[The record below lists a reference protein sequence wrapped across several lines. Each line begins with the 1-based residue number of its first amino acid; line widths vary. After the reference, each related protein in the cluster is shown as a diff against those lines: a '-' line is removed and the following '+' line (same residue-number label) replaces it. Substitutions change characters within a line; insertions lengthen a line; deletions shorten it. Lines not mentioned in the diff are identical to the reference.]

1 LPSFGGGARALVT
14 STPLQ
19 RSVAGSLAPGA
30 EAYHNPMLT
39 VLLSQLAIRAAAD
52 PTRQHFVVLAPP
64 RFVNTDPDLAGPV
77 IRATSQESWARPIT
91 PSQAVHTFAAVD
103 HGALKTLADST
114 RTTRSRMRA
123 VSRVISDVDSFRDC
137 LSNADAA
144 TLLGGYASSIQ
155 RAQSSAWRTHP
166 RSGRLYVAR
175 LAAAIDRLRAGV
187 RLVQPRNAQYT
198 LASSD
203 APLYVTV
210 ENTLPTPVHIRIKVT
225 PGLGVQG
232 FTTERIGVQTIP
244 AGNGKAAS
252 RKTVKVPAHVERSGR
267 FQITVTLQ
275 TPSGDALG
283 RSVPLRVHSTA
294 LGAVALWITGSAL
307 VILVV
312 AILMRIIRRF
322 RSGPRRRP
330 QTSLATTA

>member
-1 LPSFGGGARALVT
+1 
-14 STPLQ
+14 
-19 RSVAGSLAPGA
+19 
-30 EAYHNPMLT
+30 
-39 VLLSQLAIRAAAD
+39 
-52 PTRQHFVVLAPP
+52 
-64 RFVNTDPDLAGPV
+64 
-77 IRATSQESWARPIT
+77 
-91 PSQAVHTFAAVD
+91 
-103 HGALKTLADST
+103 
-114 RTTRSRMRA
+114 MRA

-144 TLLGGYASSIQ
+144 TLLGGYASAIQ
-155 RAQSSAWRTHP
+155 RAQSSAWRVHP
-166 RSGRLYVAR
+166 VSGRRYVAR
-175 LAAAIDRLRAGV
+175 LAARIDTLRAGV

-225 PGLGVQG
+225 PALGVQG

-244 AGNGKAAS
+244 AARGKAAS

-267 FQITVTLQ
+267 FQIRVTLQ

-283 RSVPLRVHSTA
+283 PTVPLRVHSTA

-307 VILVV
+307 VILVL

-322 RSGPRRRP
+322 RAGPRRAP
-330 QTSLATTA
+330 QTSLATPA

>member
-1 LPSFGGGARALVT
+1 
-14 STPLQ
+14 
-19 RSVAGSLAPGA
+19 
-30 EAYHNPMLT
+30 
-39 VLLSQLAIRAAAD
+39 
-52 PTRQHFVVLAPP
+52 
-64 RFVNTDPDLAGPV
+64 
-77 IRATSQESWARPIT
+77 
-91 PSQAVHTFAAVD
+91 
-103 HGALKTLADST
+103 
-114 RTTRSRMRA
+114 
-123 VSRVISDVDSFRDC
+123 
-137 LSNADAA
+137 
-144 TLLGGYASSIQ
+144 
-155 RAQSSAWRTHP
+155 
-166 RSGRLYVAR
+166 
-175 LAAAIDRLRAGV
+175 
-187 RLVQPRNAQYT
+187 VQPRNAQYT

-225 PGLGVQG
+225 PRLGVQG

-244 AGNGKAAS
+244 AANGRSAT

-312 AILMRIIRRF
+312 AILLRIIRRL
-322 RSGPRRRP
+322 RSGPRRTP
-330 QTSLATTA
+330 QTSLPTTA